1 MYYFCVSFDVNLM
14 ETSYTKKE
22 QEFLIK
28 LGSKIRQIR
37 TNFGLSQEKLSFE
50 CNLDRTY
57 IGSVERGERNISV
70 INLEKIATALNTN
83 PSELLEF

>member
-1 MYYFCVSFDVNLM
+1 M

-28 LGSKIRQIR
+28 LGNKIRQLR
-37 TNFGLSQEKLSFE
+37 TNIGLSQEKLSFE

-70 INLEKIATALNTN
+70 INLKKIATALNTN
-83 PSELLEF
+83 LSELLEF